1 MATRVVTELR
11 DDIDGSRAE
20 QTVRFALDGTE
31 YEIDLSGRNANRL
44 CNSLSD
50 FIIEHGRRVGGG
62 WHGQRSGR
70 SSDGID
76 NKAVGAWAKSAGIEL
91 SSRGRIPAE
100 VVDKYRQARH

>member
-44 CNSLSD
+44 RNSLSD
-50 FIIEHGRRVGGG
+50 FIEHGRKVGRSRSR
-62 WHGQRSGR
+62 HQSGR
-70 SSDGID
+70 SSGSVD
-76 NKAVGAWAKSAGIEL
+76 NKAVRAWAKSAGIEL

>member
-20 QTVRFALDGTE
+20 QTIRFGLDGTE

-44 CNSLSD
+44 RNSLSD
-50 FIIEHGRRVGGG
+50 FIEHGRKVGRSRSR
-62 WHGQRSGR
+62 HQSGR
-70 SSDGID
+70 SSDGVD
-76 NKAVGAWAKSAGIEL
+76 NKAVRAWAKSAGIEL